1 MKSKILLIIIAGMS
15 LLYAN
20 NNISNNGTFINNGT
34 INNEQ
39 INNYEAEKVEFDAR
53 IKQLASK
60 LLQSNSNE
68 NNKYTSILSAATE
81 ANKFDVDKN
90 TKKEKCVEYAMSLNF
105 IKNIDLSFARK
116 ECNNIFN

>member
-1 MKSKILLIIIAGMS
+1 MKLKILAIIIVGIN

-20 NNISNNGTFINNGT
+20 NNINNNGTFINNGT

-39 INNYEAEKVEFDAR
+39 INNYETEKVEFDAR

-60 LLQSNSNE
+60 LFQSNSNE

-81 ANKFDVDKN
+81 VNKFNVDKN

-105 IKNIDLSFARK
+105 IKKIDVSFARK
-116 ECNNIFN
+116 ECRKIFN

>member
-1 MKSKILLIIIAGMS
+1 MKSKILLTIITGMS

-39 INNYEAEKVEFDAR
+39 INNYEAEKIEFDAR

-81 ANKFDVDKN
+81 VNKFNVDKN
-90 TKKEKCVEYAMSLNF
+90 IKKEKCVEHAMSFNLM
-105 IKNIDLSFARK
+105 KKIDLSFARK